1 MSRREALSP
10 LRKHFEDNDLRGLR
24 RGTALAI
31 GQGTPLTWRK
41 EIDLKNQKGFTLIEL
56 LIVVAIIGIIAAIAI
71 PSLLRARV
79 SANEAA
85 AIGDTRT
92 VISAEAAY
100 QSANSGFYGQLTCM
114 SAPSGCIPSYAGPT
128 FLDAS
133 LAGTTTNTKQGY
145 ARTWAAQAATAGT
158 TGLTGAVD
166 TFCYASNPSVANKT
180 GVRSFGGDSSGVVG
194 QSNSPSAVCCLAS
207 GLDSTACP
215 ALK

>member
-1 MSRREALSP
+1 M
-10 LRKHFEDNDLRGLR
+10 
-24 RGTALAI
+24 
-31 GQGTPLTWRK
+31 
-41 EIDLKNQKGFTLIEL
+41 KNQKGFTLIEL

-114 SAPSGCIPSYAGPT
+114 ATPSSCIPSYAGPT
-128 FLDAS
+128 FLDRS
-133 LAGTTTNTKQGY
+133 LAGSVTNTKQGY
-145 ARTWAAQAATAGT
+145 ARSWAANAATSGT

-166 TFCYASNPSVANKT
+166 TFCYQSNPAVANKT

-194 QSNSPSAVCCLAS
+194 QSNSPSAACCDAN
-207 GLDSTACP
+207 GLTAACP

>member
-1 MSRREALSP
+1 
-10 LRKHFEDNDLRGLR
+10 
-24 RGTALAI
+24 
-31 GQGTPLTWRK
+31 
-41 EIDLKNQKGFTLIEL
+41 LKNQKCFTLIEL

-100 QSANSGFYGQLTCM
+100 QSANSGFYGEITCM
-114 SAPSGCIPSYAGPT
+114 ATPSSCIPSYAGPT
-128 FLDAS
+128 FLDSS
-133 LAGTTTNTKQGY
+133 LAGTSTNTKQGY
-145 ARTWAAQAATAGT
+145 SRSWFSAPATAGT
-158 TGLTGAVD
+158 AGLTGPVD
-166 TFCYASNPSVANKT
+166 TFCYASNPAVQNKT

-194 QSNSPSAVCCLAS
+194 QSNSPTEACCAAA
-207 GLDSTACP
+207 GLTAACP